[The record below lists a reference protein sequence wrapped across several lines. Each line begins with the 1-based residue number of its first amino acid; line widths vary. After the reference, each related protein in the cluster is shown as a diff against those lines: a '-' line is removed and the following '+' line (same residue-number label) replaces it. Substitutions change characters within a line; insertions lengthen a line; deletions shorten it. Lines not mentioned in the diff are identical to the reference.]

1 RFTLAGART
10 TRPSTVRIDHMAVGQ
25 EGERPHPWV
34 AVLCDRLSLRKI
46 LFPGV
51 APGRIPT
58 AVQGASLRSR
68 ADHNHPEL
76 HRQVGSSEMLS
87 GVPRRTRW
95 CSRSREPQEAAPPSR
110 RSHATP
116 GRMWR
121 GAVYP
126 LD

>member
-1 RFTLAGART
+1 
-10 TRPSTVRIDHMAVGQ
+10 MAVGQ

-87 GVPRRTRW
+87 GLPRRTHW
-95 CSRSREPQEAAPPSR
+95 GSRSSLLQEATPPPR
-110 RSHATP
+110 RGHATA

-121 GAVYP
+121 EGI
-126 LD
+126 

>member
-76 HRQVGSSEMLS
+76 HRQVGSSEITPQKSQLPRFPLRPRTAPS
-87 GVPRRTRW
+87 KVP
-95 CSRSREPQEAAPPSR
+95 
-110 RSHATP
+110 
-116 GRMWR
+116 G
-121 GAVYP
+121 
-126 LD
+126 